1 MGILSVVLGH
11 QVDSLLVNIAF
22 FCNYLPCD
30 LQMNGTDRWSL
41 RYQALV
47 LIPWPANKEDK
58 MRSQG
63 PHSSVLEYIYIFH

>member
-30 LQMNGTDRWSL
+30 LQMNCWSL

-63 PHSSVLEYIYIFH
+63 PHSSVVE